1 MRRKKQAISST
12 LFFISYSATNNLF
25 LTPNRAAS
33 FATLLI
39 SLNILVCV
47 CVCVQRQGFH
57 VLLVFAF
64 LTPRF
69 LIFIHI
75 IILYRIH
82 SLTCSIFF
90 LFPILLNFLFF
101 VNTRIKWKILKLFTH
116 TLFRILYLH
125 FYNIFYIH
133 VVLYQFL

>member
-33 FATLLI
+33 FATLPI
-39 SLNILVCV
+39 SLNILV

-64 LTPRF
+64 LPPRF

-75 IILYRIH
+75 IILYRVHCLI
-82 SLTCSIFF
+82 CSVF
-90 LFPILLNFLFF
+90 LLFSILLNFLFF